1 MFVYSLYICIAR
13 LPIFHCYL
21 SNTHNTARNR
31 EEGNGKSV
39 FGTLTIS
46 DVISISSINSSKP
59 FHEYL

>member
-46 DVISISSINSSKP
+46 DVI
-59 FHEYL
+59 